1 MRSWEH
7 QTVAIK
13 IRIICMIRWTW
24 RETSIYNQL
33 GDFHPFLFS
42 FLYFLL
48 KYKKLYYKD
57 GFILMYVPKSKN
69 FRLF

>member
-1 MRSWEH
+1 
-7 QTVAIK
+7 
-13 IRIICMIRWTW
+13 MIRWTW

-57 GFILMYVPKSKN
+57 GFILMYVPKNKI